1 GRRACPSWCRR
12 AAASGFLIPA
22 HVDKPVREWGC
33 AGGASGPDRGRCDG
47 LRPDGPDSVVRRDSG
62 RGAEH
67 PGRRGGA
74 AWWGREVGGAGG
86 GGGGRGGRWGGPPG
100 GGGGGG
106 GGGRG
111 GGGGGGRGAETQDAA
126 RASPRGIL
134 RTGLSRRGS
143 C

>member
-1 GRRACPSWCRR
+1 

-74 AWWGREVGGAGG
+74 AWWGREVGGRRAGG
-86 GGGGRGGRWGGPPG
+86 GDAGCREGEPP
-100 GGGGGG
+100 
-106 GGGRG
+106 RHPAY
-111 GGGGGGRGAETQDAA
+111 RTQPAWVMLS
-126 RASPRGIL
+126 RSSFWSSTSSVISPRS
-134 RTGLSRRGS
+134 T
-143 C
+143 